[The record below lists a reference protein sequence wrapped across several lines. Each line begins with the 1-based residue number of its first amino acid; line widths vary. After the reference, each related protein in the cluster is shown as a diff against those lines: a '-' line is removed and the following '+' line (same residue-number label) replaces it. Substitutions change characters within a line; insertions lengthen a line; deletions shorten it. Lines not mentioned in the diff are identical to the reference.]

1 MLKYTP
7 EHMHCTAVIHGPL
20 APPNTGMAAVQ
31 SLSANAKGWRIAAT
45 GVVLEQEANIRV
57 VKKLKLVG
65 CTGWLPAAG
74 CGGCGGS
81 DGCDGW
87 LHWLLLQPALGCN
100 VAVLVVGMW
109 C

>member
-20 APPNTGMAAVQ
+20 APPNTGLAAVQ

-45 GVVLEQEANIRV
+45 GVVLEQEAQIRV

-65 CTGWLPAAG
+65 ACTAAAAAAAAADWLWLAAAYWMHWPPVLAGWLLAVG
-74 CGGCGGS
+74 C
-81 DGCDGW
+81 
-87 LHWLLLQPALGCN
+87 WLL
-100 VAVLVVGMW
+100 AVG
-109 C
+109 